1 MAEPSR
7 SRAPSCEAE
16 SSNAGGRPP
25 TSAPFRYLTASSE
38 VTRYQHPS
46 LRSLELL
53 LPASLWSDSYVQERA
68 RYTLQPPDS
77 SPISAS
83 SAGAISLLSSSH
95 ARCNTPRPTSTT
107 APALEEQR
115 RPSFGGVG
123 CHLSSSTPG
132 KWSFMAIYRN
142 LKRAREEADMRAKVA
157 EVPQRVSVV
166 DSAVEEKSVCR
177 YPALSPLVDS
187 LTSSSASLVGDCSVT
202 ESNDSDDHGKMDTV
216 QGRGLSSSCSVSSAA
231 SRAESINAA
240 AWYTTSAAGASEVDT
255 QNTIARERQM
265 RWCGPS
271 VSACVAARPLTLAHA
286 EALWVLKS
294 VLDRVS
300 AVHETQCPLCS
311 PPRPPRWGRCSQPAL
326 PNRPA
331 LAHDSDARADSTG
344 PLCPKK
350 AYVMADDVQNAQELS
365 ADAGTL
371 TAMEAHRQHLLQRA
385 RSLLNHHDDRL
396 RYLSETKPKL
406 FKETVKLH
414 PLVCACAQLGG
425 LPLLRAL
432 SATL

>member
-1 MAEPSR
+1 MAGPSR

-16 SSNAGGRPP
+16 TSPSSSAGGRPP
-25 TSAPFRYLTASSE
+25 ASAPFRYLTASSE

-68 RYTLQPPDS
+68 RYTLQPPDP
-77 SPISAS
+77 SPTSAS
-83 SAGAISLLSSSH
+83 SASAIPVLSSSH
-95 ARCNTPRPTSTT
+95 ARCSTLRPTSTT

-115 RPSFGGVG
+115 RASFGGVG

-132 KWSFMAIYRN
+132 RWSFMAIYRN

-157 EVPQRVSVV
+157 EVPQRVSVI

-177 YPALSPLVDS
+177 YPDLSPLIDS
-187 LTSSSASLVGDCSVT
+187 LPSSSASLVGDCSVT
-202 ESNDSDDHGKMDTV
+202 ESNDSDDHGEMDAV
-216 QGRGLSSSCSVSSAA
+216 QGRGLSSSCSISSAA

-265 RWCGPS
+265 GWCDPP
-271 VSACVAARPLTLAHA
+271 VSTCVAAMPLTPAHA
-286 EALWVLKS
+286 EALWVFKS

-300 AVHETQCPLCS
+300 VVHETRCPLCS
-311 PPRPPRWGRCSQPAL
+311 PPRPPRWGRCAQ

-331 LAHDSDARADSTG
+331 LAHDSDARADNTS
-344 PLCPKK
+344 PLSPKT
-350 AYVMADDVQNAQELS
+350 AYVVDGDVQNAQELS